1 MKRLALIILLFCG
14 TALSS
19 AADKSGVTGDWQV
32 HMSIAGQEYD
42 STCTFAQKES
52 ALTGTCK
59 NSDGGNVDVTGT
71 IEAEKISWSY
81 KTEYNGTP
89 ITVQHQ
95 GTLEGAKISG
105 TVSVPEYSAEGE
117 FTATPA
123 TAPAQ
128 SK

>member
-1 MKRLALIILLFCG
+1 MKRLALFTLLLCG
-14 TALSS
+14 TTLLS
-19 AADKSGVTGDWQV
+19 AANTPSLTGNWQV

-52 ALTGTCK
+52 DLTGSCK
-59 NSDGGNVDVTGT
+59 NSDGGNVDVTG
-71 IEAEKISWSY
+71 KVDGGKVSWSY

-95 GTLEGAKISG
+95 GTLEGDKVSG
-105 TVSVPEYSAEGE
+105 TVNVPEYSAEGE

-128 SK
+128 TK